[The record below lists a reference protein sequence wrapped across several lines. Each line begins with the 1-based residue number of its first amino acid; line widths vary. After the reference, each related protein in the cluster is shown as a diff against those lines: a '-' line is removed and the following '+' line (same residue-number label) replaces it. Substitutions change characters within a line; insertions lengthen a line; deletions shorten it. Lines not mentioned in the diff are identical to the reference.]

1 MEVRWRCGCSL
12 AFLLRTVAIVV
23 VLAAAAADGM
33 GVLRL
38 LPPLAT
44 VLSTACFVW
53 GSSSIIPSGDPA
65 YIAAGRL
72 SQ

>member
-1 MEVRWRCGCSL
+1 M
-12 AFLLRTVAIVV
+12 VV

-38 LPPLAT
+38 LPPLAM

-53 GSSSIIPSGDPA
+53 GSSSTIPSGDPA
-65 YIAAGRL
+65 VIAASLVRVL
-72 SQ
+72 SVKLGVIIC